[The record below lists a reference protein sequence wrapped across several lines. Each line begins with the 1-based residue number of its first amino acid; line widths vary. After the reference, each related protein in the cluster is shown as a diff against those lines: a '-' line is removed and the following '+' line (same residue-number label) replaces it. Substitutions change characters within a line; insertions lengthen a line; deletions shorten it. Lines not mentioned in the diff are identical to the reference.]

1 VDYKTYSGA
10 FGRDP
15 AQLPIRLGLEAAGV
29 VTAVGDGAAGPGG
42 PVDPGDEVI
51 AARITGGY
59 AGEVVVP
66 GSAVLRKPSTL
77 SFEQAS
83 GLLIVGATAVHTLQV
98 TGVGAGDT
106 VLIHGASGGVG
117 LMAVQLAV
125 NLRARVIA
133 TASDGHHAYLRQLGA
148 EPVTYGDGLVERIRV
163 LAPDGVQAAIDAIGT
178 TEAIDA
184 SIALVPERDRIAT
197 LVAFQRGFELG
208 LKVLGGAPGA
218 DPGTE
223 IRDAARTELVD
234 QAEAGKLHV
243 LVSATYR
250 LADAA
255 TAHRALASGHTQ
267 GKIVL
272 IP

>member
-1 VDYKTYSGA
+1 
-10 FGRDP
+10 
-15 AQLPIRLGLEAAGV
+15 
-29 VTAVGDGAAGPGG
+29 
-42 PVDPGDEVI
+42 VI

-59 AGEVVVP
+59 AGDVIVP

-83 GLLIVGATAVHTLQV
+83 GLVLVGATAVHALHV

-125 NLRARVIA
+125 NLGARVVG

-148 EPVTYGDGLVERIRV
+148 EPVTYGDGLVERIRD

-184 SIALVPERDRIAT
+184 SIALVPERDRITT

-223 IRDAARTELVD
+223 IRDAARTELVG
-234 QAEAGKLHV
+234 QAEAGKLQV
-243 LVSATYR
+243 LVSATYP

-255 TAHRALASGHTQ
+255 AAHRALASGHTQ